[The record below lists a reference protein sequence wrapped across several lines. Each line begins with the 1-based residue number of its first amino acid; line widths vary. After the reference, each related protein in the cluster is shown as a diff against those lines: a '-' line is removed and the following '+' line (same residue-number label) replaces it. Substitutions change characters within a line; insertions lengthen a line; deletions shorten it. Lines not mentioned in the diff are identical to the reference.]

1 MERRLQRLIALPV
14 RIARLHLDVFSSSFV
29 GLGVVIGPPR
39 RPYVRLETVRIRF
52 PGWRQLVGLGLPRGA
67 ARPHDL
73 SLTLKAQQGELAGI
87 AFSHLTLRARYDGRR
102 LQVKDLSVS
111 MLGGTV
117 KLVGSLRLRR
127 GRLGALTFKGR
138 AAVRPLAPEEPSLE
152 GKITLG
158 GPSLKRLTLSGR
170 LRASSRLS
178 RRQGKEPGAPRVR
191 LRLRVGRR
199 RLQGTLQRW
208 RLK

>member
-1 MERRLQRLIALPV
+1 MERRLQRLTGLPV
-14 RIARLHLDVFSSSFV
+14 RITRLHLDVLSSSFV
-29 GLGVVIGPPR
+29 GLGVVLGPPR

-52 PGWRQLVGLGLPRGA
+52 PGWRQLVGLGLPGTT

-87 AFSHLTLRARYDGRR
+87 AFSHLTLRAQYDGRR

-138 AAVRPLAPEEPSLE
+138 AAVRPLAPAGPSLE

-170 LRASSRLS
+170 LKSTSRVGRSS
-178 RRQGKEPGAPRVR
+178 GKSSGAPRVR

-199 RLQGTLQRW
+199 RLQGTLQQW
-208 RLK
+208 RLR